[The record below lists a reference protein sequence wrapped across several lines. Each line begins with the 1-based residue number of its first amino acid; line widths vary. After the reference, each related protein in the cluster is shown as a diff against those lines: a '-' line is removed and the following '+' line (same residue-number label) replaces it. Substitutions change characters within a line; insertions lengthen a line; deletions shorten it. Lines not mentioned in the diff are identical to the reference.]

1 MPFVNT
7 SDIDMHYETGGR
19 GKSVLVF
26 VHGNFASWRW
36 WQPVLKDLS
45 GGYRAYAP
53 DMRGCGDSD
62 RPTDGYT
69 IAQHADDLDHFIRA
83 LELPRLHLVGHSLGG
98 CVAMEYALSRPN
110 HLKTLT
116 LVAPAPAEGQTVLK
130 STGAGNAFWGSS
142 NAVERAYRWLGV
154 LGIDRKVLGRV
165 LKQMAPTLVDGM
177 RFESLVDDAIRMS
190 HNAAAGHL
198 KSLQEWDVR
207 SELADLDLPV
217 LIVGGQNDE
226 LIPAEALQRTAANL
240 PNGRLILWP
249 RVGHTP
255 QLERPERFI
264 RILMKFIEQH
274 SADSLKQFRKG
285 FCRVWSRCIKNSC

>member
-1 MPFVNT
+1 MPYVNT

-36 WQPVLKDLS
+36 WQPVLNEIS

-62 RPTDGYT
+62 RTADGYT
-69 IAQHADDLDHFIRA
+69 IAQHADDLDRFIRK
-83 LELPRLHLVGHSLGG
+83 LKLPRLHLVGHSLGG
-98 CVAMEYALSRPN
+98 CVAMEYALSRPK

-130 STGAGNAFWGSS
+130 KTGSSNAFWGGT
-142 NAVERAYRWLGV
+142 NTAGRTYRWLEV
-154 LGIDRKVLGRV
+154 LGISRNVLRRV
-165 LKQMAPTLVDGM
+165 LKQMAPTLVDDT
-177 RFESLVDDAIRMS
+177 RLETLVDDAIRMS
-190 HNAAAGHL
+190 HDAAAGHL
-198 KSLQEWDVR
+198 QSLKEWDVR
-207 SELADLDLPV
+207 SELADLDMPV
-217 LIVGGQNDE
+217 LIVGGQKDV
-226 LIPAEALQRTAANL
+226 LIPVEALQQTAANL

-249 RVGHTP
+249 TVGHTP

-264 RILMKFIEQH
+264 RLLIKFIEQH
-274 SADSLKQFRKG
+274 SADSFKQFRKG
-285 FCRVWSRCIKNSC
+285 FCRICSRFIKNSC